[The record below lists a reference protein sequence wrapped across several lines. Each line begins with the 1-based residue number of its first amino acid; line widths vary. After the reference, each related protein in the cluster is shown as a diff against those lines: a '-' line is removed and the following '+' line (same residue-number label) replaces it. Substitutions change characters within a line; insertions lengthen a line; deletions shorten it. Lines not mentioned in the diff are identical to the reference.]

1 MRNDVSVAGTGDWPQ
16 QKNSAI
22 MQPSA
27 FVSHR
32 ERGMTRTERGCS
44 RWRRRGAI
52 WQKNRVDIQRGS
64 A

>member
-1 MRNDVSVAGTGDWPQ
+1 
-16 QKNSAI
+16 
-22 MQPSA
+22 
-27 FVSHR
+27 
-32 ERGMTRTERGCS
+32 MTRTERGCS